1 MFSSMVSAASKLVA
15 GANLPYELGEEY
27 ASFAGKTPWRLYA
40 GKSRKL
46 ECDVTVFLYD
56 IKKGTDAQTE
66 LARNAM
72 RRYRTLKH
80 PYCVKCL
87 DAGELADNGL
97 IFLLTEPVT
106 PLADALA
113 ELSRTPSSLV
123 WGLYTLAAAVNFLSI
138 DCKMVHGMVSLS
150 SIFVDKGMDWKLG
163 GFEMAIEADRA
174 DMAYYG
180 RAREALPKRYQ
191 SPELARG
198 NIDVLRNLPVAADWW
213 ALGCTMF
220 EIFCGEIRSPADLK
234 KIGDMPEHLKNDYM
248 RLLSANTAQRLRP
261 IELLQNGVFDDDYVP
276 PPPVAR
282 RQPAGERLP
291 TLCLCGG
298 RSPSTSSS
306 RLSTSRMPSRRIA
319 SSRSSP
325 SASRRCLAQL
335 HSGRSSPR

>member
-138 DCKMVHGMVSLS
+138 DCKMVHGM
-150 SIFVDKGMDWKLG
+150 
-163 GFEMAIEADRA
+163 ARPADAPRNRKIA
-174 DMAYYG
+174 APLTAALDSP
-180 RAREALPKRYQ
+180 ARERAGPR
-191 SPELARG
+191 AH
-198 NIDVLRNLPVAADWW
+198 VLR
-213 ALGCTMF
+213 
-220 EIFCGEIRSPADLK
+220 R
-234 KIGDMPEHLKNDYM
+234 
-248 RLLSANTAQRLRP
+248 
-261 IELLQNGVFDDDYVP
+261 
-276 PPPVAR
+276 
-282 RQPAGERLP
+282 
-291 TLCLCGG
+291 
-298 RSPSTSSS
+298 
-306 RLSTSRMPSRRIA
+306 
-319 SSRSSP
+319 
-325 SASRRCLAQL
+325 
-335 HSGRSSPR
+335 